1 MKFFVYYRIYSDINC
16 YIGVTNNLTNRMRL
30 HRQDYRRWLK
40 NNNYKKKSCSRFVLE
55 NKNWNFEILCILKLN
70 NLNEANL
77 YEPYFMNMYD
87 DFVNKT
93 NYPNEKNVIP
103 PPFQNHKKNLNGYIK
118 QMKELH
124 NKNYRNR
131 KRNQIINT
139 NTQ

>member
-1 MKFFVYYRIYSDINC
+1 MKYFVYYRIYSNINC

-77 YEPYFMNMYD
+77 YEPYF
-87 DFVNKT
+87 
-93 NYPNEKNVIP
+93 I
-103 PPFQNHKKNLNGYIK
+103 
-118 QMKELH
+118 
-124 NKNYRNR
+124 
-131 KRNQIINT
+131 
-139 NTQ
+139 